1 MRLGGPDFCSKAI
14 AKSLFWPGIATEGS
28 PSRANLALL
37 RLDIQRRLAICFL
50 LATLTVTVL
59 ACALNPNQLFQADT
73 TLSASPVATP
83 ISAQPITLGLVSAS
97 DGLADLQSYRA
108 NLIVDFKGTR
118 GGQPAQGRLE
128 SLTEVTH
135 QPPALHHYLQVEATL
150 PHTALIPG
158 ASEFYRM
165 ADKVYVK
172 KGDEGRWLTFINGDV
187 SPDAL
192 GFFQLEDLMVLPPS
206 VSRPSQPELLDGLKV
221 QHYSFTAS
229 DLAAPNLV
237 FEQAQG
243 DLWLAMPDNFL
254 AQYVLSATLRVV
266 IPDPKSHLFD
276 QGHLRLRYTVS
287 DINAHFDI
295 LPPQS
300 VLAQSDPLST
310 LPRLPDA
317 HIISV
322 FPTFIEYTSAISPVS
337 ATLFYRE
344 ALTIQGWTE
353 DNLTVFNEKARL
365 SYSKPG
371 QALTILINPAGEG
384 DEIKVLLDLR

>member
-1 MRLGGPDFCSKAI
+1 M
-14 AKSLFWPGIATEGS
+14 
-28 PSRANLALL
+28 
-37 RLDIQRRLAICFL
+37 RLDIHRRLAVCFL
-50 LATLTVTVL
+50 LATLTVPVL
-59 ACALNPNQLFQADT
+59 ACAINPNRLFQADT
-73 TLSASPVATP
+73 PLSASPVATP
-83 ISAQPITLGLVSAS
+83 TLVAQPITLGLVSAS
-97 DGLADLQSYRA
+97 DGLADLQSYRT
-108 NLIVDFKGTR
+108 NLIVDFEGIR

-135 QPPALHHYLQVEATL
+135 QPAALHHYLKVDTTL

-158 ASEFYRM
+158 ASEFYQV

-172 KGDEGRWLTFINGDV
+172 KGEEGRWLTFINGDV

-192 GFFQLEDLMVLPPS
+192 GFFKLEDLMILPPI
-206 VSRPSQPELLDGLKV
+206 VSQPPQPELLNGLKV

-229 DLAAPNLV
+229 DLAAPNLI

-243 DLWLAMPDNFL
+243 DLWLAAPDGFL
-254 AQYVLSATLRVV
+254 AQYVISATLRVV
-266 IPDPKSHLFD
+266 IPDPKTHLFD
-276 QGHLRLRYTVS
+276 QGRLNLRYTVTNV
-287 DINAHFDI
+287 NAHFDI

-300 VLAQSDPLST
+300 VLTQNDPLSS

-317 HIISV
+317 QIISV

-371 QALTILINPAGEG
+371 QALTILINPATEP
-384 DEIKVLLDLR
+384 DKIKVLLDLK